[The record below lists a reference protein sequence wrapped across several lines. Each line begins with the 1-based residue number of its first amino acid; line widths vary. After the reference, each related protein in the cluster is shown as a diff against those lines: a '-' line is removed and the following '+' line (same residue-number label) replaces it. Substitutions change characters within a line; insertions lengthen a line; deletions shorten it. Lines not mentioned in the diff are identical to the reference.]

1 MPSHVNVSLLG
12 SSAAMRGM
20 MIKAAIV
27 AALPIVA
34 APLTSSA
41 NAAVPMAL
49 AESGRTRYVIVIGKD
64 AGYGEDTQKA
74 GQPEPLSPGD
84 PRPHPGGGPLVGK

>member
-1 MPSHVNVSLLG
+1 MPNHVNVSLPG
-12 SSAAMRGM
+12 RGAATRGM

-27 AALPIVA
+27 AAPA
-34 APLTSSA
+34 TSSA

>member
-1 MPSHVNVSLLG
+1 MPNQVNVSLPG
-12 SSAAMRGM
+12 RGAVTRGI

-27 AALPIVA
+27 AAPA
-34 APLTSSA
+34 TSRA

-49 AESGRTRYVIVIGKD
+49 AESSRTKYAIVIGKD

-74 GQPEPLSPGD
+74 EQPEPPSPVRLPADGYQ
-84 PRPHPGGGPLVGK
+84 

>member
-1 MPSHVNVSLLG
+1 
-12 SSAAMRGM
+12 

-34 APLTSSA
+34 APVTSSA
-41 NAAVPMAL
+41 NTAVPMAL
-49 AESGRTRYVIVIGKD
+49 AESRRTKYVIVIAKD

-74 GQPEPLSPGD
+74 GQPEPPSPARLPADGY
-84 PRPHPGGGPLVGK
+84 